1 MFVDTKVVQ
10 NIPPHTSNPSGV
22 EHVFE
27 NLSPKFLRSRKILKE
42 FQQPANFF
50 FTLGFQSIA
59 SMAAHMSR
67 QLCMAAYRFPPS
79 SPSQQHQLH
88 SKRPSSSQPP
98 LRIID
103 GYEVLACVHYLE
115 EILRGSIIFPCWLML
130 QDGSLSTSSAVMCNK
145 HGYMLD
151 RHMHSIVKLMVA
163 SAFLKFLPAT
173 ELANVSECL
182 CKAHLPIITWHQF
195 PSVLPKH
202 YPVTAVRCVHTVTTS

>member
-67 QLCMAAYRFPPS
+67 QLCMAAYPFPPFTAA
-79 SPSQQHQLH
+79 P
-88 SKRPSSSQPP
+88 
-98 LRIID
+98 
-103 GYEVLACVHYLE
+103 VT
-115 EILRGSIIFPCWLML
+115 L
-130 QDGSLSTSSAVMCNK
+130 QETEL
-145 HGYMLD
+145 
-151 RHMHSIVKLMVA
+151 
-163 SAFLKFLPAT
+163 LPAP
-173 ELANVSECL
+173 L
-182 CKAHLPIITWHQF
+182 KD
-195 PSVLPKH
+195 
-202 YPVTAVRCVHTVTTS
+202 Y